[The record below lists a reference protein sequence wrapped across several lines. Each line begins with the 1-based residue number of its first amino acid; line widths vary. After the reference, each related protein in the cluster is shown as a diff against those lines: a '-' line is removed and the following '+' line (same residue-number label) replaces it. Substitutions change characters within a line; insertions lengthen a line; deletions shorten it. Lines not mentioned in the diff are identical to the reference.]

1 MCGGRG
7 AFLSSL
13 HQRAA
18 GPGRDTALPPPPLP
32 SPPFLPSLPLLSSP
46 PPGPQAWALPSSA
59 RGLDLVPGAG
69 GRGRAT
75 PPGSVEPHPASTRGA
90 PPTTRQAH
98 AVRLLL
104 LVLFAAQLPGTGALT
119 VGGLSLSG
127 LLQGPLL
134 PANGA
139 LAPADVLSRLEL
151 GLTRNQESTAHPPAP
166 LGCPRDIYEHVH
178 GPTSVP
184 CTFTD
189 YLFSSQPNR
198 ELRW

>member
-1 MCGGRG
+1 MWRKGRLSLQFAPKG
-7 AFLSSL
+7 RRAWPRHCPPAPSPPLSSL
-13 HQRAA
+13 
-18 GPGRDTALPPPPLP
+18 PPLFSPPLLP
-32 SPPFLPSLPLLSSP
+32 SPGSS
-46 PPGPQAWALPSSA
+46 ARALPSSG
-59 RGLDLVPGAG
+59 RGLDLTPGAG

-75 PPGSVEPHPASTRGA
+75 PPGVRGA
-90 PPTTRQAH
+90 PS
-98 AVRLLL
+98 RLHRRR
-104 LVLFAAQLPGTGALT
+104 VPNHQAAQLPGTGALT

-139 LAPADVLSRLEL
+139 LPPADALSRLEL

-178 GPTSVP
+178 GPTSAP

-189 YLFSSQPNR
+189 YLFSSQPKR